1 MDITPKKYKNILTKG
16 LQSMLS
22 STPIED
28 GKLRFTEDTGNLFLD
43 LVNGESKKRVKI
55 SDIIDDQTEAEIA
68 EILAPLPKIYLA
80 SDTHRMYVFASG
92 KWIDVSKIN
101 LTATTVEDK
110 NKVVWFSSD
119 DDGPLY
125 DDTFYYNPAKKELG
139 VDTATVKTMNI
150 GEMTITTT
158 ETDTEIIVDFN

>member
-1 MDITPKKYKNILTKG
+1 MDITPKEYKNILTKG

-55 SDIIDDQTEAEIA
+55 SDIIDDYTEAEIA

-80 SDTHRMYVFASG
+80 SDTHRMYVFVSG

-158 ETDTEIIVDFN
+158 E